1 MTIKAKLIL
10 SFTLMIVVLLIS
22 GITSIIQFNSINN
35 SQKIIADDRIP
46 KIIAVEKIIIRETRI
61 QMSIREYAV
70 ETNPVKRKAILAEIN
85 ENRQDNH
92 KLRTYLEQSIRSDK
106 GKVLYA
112 SFTAANNALV
122 KTNNEIMSLL
132 DQGENDA
139 AAKVL
144 LSPEAHDKRIHQ
156 RVTLQ
161 NLVDYQKHLSD
172 QSVQKGKDIARDTK
186 TLIYTLLI
194 LSLILGVG
202 ATWFIL
208 RSVVRPLHGMKQVM
222 QEIVRTGNFKRQINV
237 TSKDEIGD
245 TLKEF
250 NILLSDVEKSI
261 DEIGKVVGALS
272 EGDFSVRM
280 TGSYVGSLDLV
291 KQGVNKSA
299 DSVAITMKEL
309 GSLIRAMSEGRFN
322 ATFDADVHG
331 EFRKIADDALNS
343 IGTLNLII
351 SEINAVMNKMQ
362 QGQFQHRVGIDAQGA
377 LQDLKNG
384 INYSMDELEGAIK
397 DITRVIVAQSEGDLT
412 QTVSSEYHGDLKT
425 VTDALNHTS
434 QKLSDIVSQAV
445 QSADV
450 VNNAALEV
458 SQGSMDLSQR
468 VQEQA
473 AALEETS
480 ATMDEMNSA
489 VQANTENALNATKES
504 SEVQLKANEGS
515 QVMGKTIEAMKAIE
529 ESSHKISEIVTLI
542 DSIAFQT
549 NLLALNAAVEAA
561 RAGDHGRGFAV
572 VAGEVRSLA
581 QKSAEAAKD
590 IKSLIDETSQRVEQG
605 ASLATKSG
613 DMLSDINSS
622 IDNITQMIS
631 HIAQAS
637 SEQANGVS
645 QVHIAI
651 SQIDQVTQQNA
662 ALVEETSAAAESMS
676 EQAQSLSRDMS
687 FFKTGNLIED
697 KHESMKVLDV
707 RQD

>member
-1 MTIKAKLIL
+1 M
-10 SFTLMIVVLLIS
+10 
-22 GITSIIQFNSINN
+22 
-35 SQKIIADDRIP
+35 
-46 KIIAVEKIIIRETRI
+46 
-61 QMSIREYAV
+61 
-70 ETNPVKRKAILAEIN
+70 
-85 ENRQDNH
+85 
-92 KLRTYLEQSIRSDK
+92 
-106 GKVLYA
+106 
-112 SFTAANNALV
+112 
-122 KTNNEIMSLL
+122 
-132 DQGENDA
+132 
-139 AAKVL
+139 
-144 LSPEAHDKRIHQ
+144 
-156 RVTLQ
+156 
-161 NLVDYQKHLSD
+161 
-172 QSVQKGKDIARDTK
+172 
-186 TLIYTLLI
+186 
-194 LSLILGVG
+194 
-202 ATWFIL
+202 
-208 RSVVRPLHGMKQVM
+208 
-222 QEIVRTGNFKRQINV
+222 
-237 TSKDEIGD
+237 
-245 TLKEF
+245 
-250 NILLSDVEKSI
+250 
-261 DEIGKVVGALS
+261 
-272 EGDFSVRM
+272 
-280 TGSYVGSLDLV
+280 
-291 KQGVNKSA
+291 
-299 DSVAITMKEL
+299 
-309 GSLIRAMSEGRFN
+309 
-322 ATFDADVHG
+322 
-331 EFRKIADDALNS
+331 NS